1 MTADT
6 AFDRLNTRDWNVT
19 LHGESFFYLFNKS
32 VVRNCLNQRVPSE
45 YCLCENKQTDR
56 TEEKQALA
64 NSEVVK
70 HNASSACATLTLDP
84 TLAVDLLDIDAIYYR
99 VTYTTVPGKGRFWA
113 DLRVHHEDNE
123 GGTEQFDLQDR
134 KIARLDSYEEQSK
147 CIRTHSVRPYC
158 FCRDLA

>member
-1 MTADT
+1 MTAST
-6 AFDRLNTRDWNVT
+6 AVDRLNTRGWNVT

-32 VVRNCLNQRVPSE
+32 VARNCANQRVPSE

-64 NSEVVK
+64 VRLARFLVDLMNSEVVK

-113 DLRVHHEDNE
+113 DLRVCVDQACV
-123 GGTEQFDLQDR
+123 GIPTRITTIFLFRLQ
-134 KIARLDSYEEQSK
+134 K
-147 CIRTHSVRPYC
+147 TP
-158 FCRDLA
+158 